1 MARKSCE
8 SRKRASLRCWCS
20 SKKRPLPEPPISAG
34 CFLPSIDQFTSLILP
49 RCGCKRISWIVAA
62 SNREAT
68 GLRRECVNLICALSY
83 VALRGFR
90 WHWWFEDV
98 GACGF
103 RELVKRQGLLFLLSQ
118 ASHRFWVAL
127 AVFGLEGVQLDH
139 GFLFAW
145 LIPDANELS
154 LNITSLSSGNGIQ
167 DVALLMRPA
176 SVDEV
181 WPKTVLSLLPVVH
194 HDHRSRTDRSGS
206 LLVFAGLA
214 SLAGPSI
221 LAFLRAG

>member
-83 VALRGFR
+83 VAEEALDGIGGLKMSV
-90 WHWWFEDV
+90 H
-98 GACGF
+98 AL

-127 AVFGLEGVQLDH
+127 AVFGEC
-139 GFLFAW
+139 
-145 LIPDANELS
+145 S
-154 LNITSLSSGNGIQ
+154 
-167 DVALLMRPA
+167 R
-176 SVDEV
+176 SVG
-181 WPKTVLSLLPVVH
+181 PRLPVCLVDPRCQRAQLEH
-194 HDHRSRTDRSGS
+194 HLALVWERHSRCCVAYATCQR
-206 LLVFAGLA
+206 
-214 SLAGPSI
+214 
-221 LAFLRAG
+221 